1 MYLELWTFQL
11 TASRGGWRNFCPT
24 LPATPTYF
32 NSQPHEEAD
41 LSPHSIE
48 IPCRYFNS
56 QPHEEADDST
66 IMRCTPFCYFN
77 SQPHEEAD
85 GHWLVSQENIT
96 ISTHSLTRRLTA
108 VHQRHN
114 VGFWFQLTASRG
126 GWQDQKRTFQLSGKH
141 FNSQPHEEADGVDVV
156 SFQVRLYFNSQ
167 PHEEADK
174 NPPKK
179 MKYSGNF
186 NSQPHEEADSNF
198 KQKSFYLK
206 LFFIFIA

>member
-85 GHWLVSQENIT
+85 GSEPDRSYIKG
-96 ISTHSLTRRLTA
+96 ISTHSLTRRLT
-108 VHQRHN
+108 VIDLFHKKTSL
-114 VGFWFQLTASRG
+114 FQLTASRG
-126 GWQDQKRTFQLSGKH
+126 GWRAGRRKKRWKMIISTHSLTR
-141 FNSQPHEEADGVDVV
+141 
-156 SFQVRLYFNSQ
+156 RLT
-167 PHEEADK
+167 ELKTDAEIV
-174 NPPKK
+174 
-179 MKYSGNF
+179 NF
-186 NSQPHEEADSNF
+186 ISTHS
-198 KQKSFYLK
+198 LTRR
-206 LFFIFIA
+206 LT